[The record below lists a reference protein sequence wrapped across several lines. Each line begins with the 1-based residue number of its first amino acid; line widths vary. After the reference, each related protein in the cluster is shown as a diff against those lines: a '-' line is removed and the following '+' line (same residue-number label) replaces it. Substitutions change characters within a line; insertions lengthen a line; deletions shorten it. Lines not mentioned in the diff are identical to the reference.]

1 MKIDVINDK
10 LYNLYMMYESVIW
23 KDDKVKLDI
32 IYENNGIKMLLYN
45 DKEYIDELE
54 IYFHNK
60 TIY

>member
-32 IYENNGIKMLLYN
+32 IY
-45 DKEYIDELE
+45 
-54 IYFHNK
+54 
-60 TIY
+60 